1 MASRT
6 VSKDII
12 TLRGSAAIVS
22 EFFGYAANS
31 ILYNRGV
38 YPEESFTKVKKYGLT
53 MLLTQDEGVKAFI
66 ANLTSQLS
74 GFLIGVACL
83 NLSVAEWL
91 EAGKLQ
97 RIVLVI
103 MSQATSEVLERWN
116 FSIETDPEVVEKGC
130 VTLTLLISIL
140 HFPVRSGMAQLR
152 VLMPHCRAIKEK
164 SDKEIMREIQAIMR
178 QVTSCITY
186 LPCLEE
192 PCVFDVLAY
201 TDTDV
206 DAPGTWIES
215 DAKLISNPQMVKLHS
230 FDTKIHK
237 VDTLVSYKKD
247 EWDEE

>member
-6 VSKDII
+6 ASKDII

-53 MLLTQDEGVKAFI
+53 MLLTQDEGVKAFV
-66 ANLTSQLS
+66 AGLTSQLS
-74 GFLIGVACL
+74 
-83 NLSVAEWL
+83 EWL

-103 MSQATSEVLERWN
+103 MSKATSEVLERWN
-116 FSIETDPEVVEKGC
+116 FNIVTDAEVVEKG
-130 VTLTLLISIL
+130 
-140 HFPVRSGMAQLR
+140 
-152 VLMPHCRAIKEK
+152 AIKEK

-178 QVTSCITY
+178 QVASCITY

-206 DAPGTWIES
+206 DAPCTWVES

-237 VDTLVSYKKD
+237 VDTLVSYKNE

>member
-6 VSKDII
+6 ASKDII

-22 EFFGYAANS
+22 EFFVCAWRS

-53 MLLTQDEGVKAFI
+53 MLLTQDEGVKTFI
-66 ANLTSQLS
+66 ANLNTQLS
-74 GFLIGVACL
+74 
-83 NLSVAEWL
+83 EWL

-103 MSQATSEVLERWN
+103 MSKATSEVLERWN
-116 FSIETDPEVVEKGC
+116 FSIQTDPEVVDKG
-130 VTLTLLISIL
+130 V
-140 HFPVRSGMAQLR
+140 
-152 VLMPHCRAIKEK
+152 IKEK

-178 QVTSCITY
+178 QVASCITY
-186 LPCLEE
+186 LPCLDE
-192 PCVFDVLAY
+192 PCIFDVLAY
-201 TDTDV
+201 TDMDV
-206 DAPGTWIES
+206 AVPFTWVES
-215 DAKLISNPQMVKLHS
+215 DAKLIENPQMVKLHS

-237 VDTLVSYKKD
+237 VDTLVSYKVD

>member
-6 VSKDII
+6 ASKDII

-31 ILYNRGV
+31 ILYNRAV

-53 MLLTQDEGVKAFI
+53 MLLTQDEGVKNFI

-74 GFLIGVACL
+74 K
-83 NLSVAEWL
+83 WL

-103 MSQATSEVLERWN
+103 MSKATSEVLERWN
-116 FSIETDPEVVEKGC
+116 FNIVTDAEVVEKG
-130 VTLTLLISIL
+130 
-140 HFPVRSGMAQLR
+140 
-152 VLMPHCRAIKEK
+152 AIKEK

-178 QVTSCITY
+178 QIASCITY
-186 LPCLEE
+186 LPCLDE

-206 DAPGTWIES
+206 DAPGTWVES
-215 DAKLISNPQMVKLHS
+215 DAKLIDNPQMVKLHS